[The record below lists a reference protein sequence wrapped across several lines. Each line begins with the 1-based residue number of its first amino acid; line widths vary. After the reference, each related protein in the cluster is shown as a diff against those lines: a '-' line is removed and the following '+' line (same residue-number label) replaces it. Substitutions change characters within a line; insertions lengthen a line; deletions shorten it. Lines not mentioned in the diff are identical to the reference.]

1 MKTLVNVKF
10 LPIGS
15 GKEGALYYSV
25 DFHQETR
32 LLPTGFKLF
41 AYEWD
46 EESELVIYPQ
56 EWCERTEELMTIQE
70 QIRWDLQRFKHIIMG
85 MAYDI
90 MPYTVDDVVEHYR
103 ERTMKVSLKRF
114 ASETILQMKRC
125 SQFRTAENYQTALSS
140 FLRFRKGKDLPLD
153 ALNSDMLERYQSY
166 LLANGKVKNTSS
178 FYMRILRAIWNR
190 ANEMELIWQKNPFQR
205 VYTGVDKTVKRAVPL
220 EVFRALRQLNLKH
233 RPSLAFAR
241 DLFLF
246 SFYTRGMS
254 FVDICFLRK
263 TDLCLDTLTYRRRKT
278 GQLLSIRWE
287 RCMQEIVNR
296 YKYKDHDS
304 PYLLPIIQGT
314 SDEWRL
320 YRNAQHLINTQ
331 LKAVS
336 EMLGLTQPLTMYV
349 ARHSWATIAYSSQVP
364 LSVISEAMGHGS
376 ENTTRIYLASLN
388 SSVIDNAN
396 HMILEQIRPTAASS
410 AGDISR
416 NRG

>member
-1 MKTLVNVKF
+1 
-10 LPIGS
+10 
-15 GKEGALYYSV
+15 
-25 DFHQETR
+25 
-32 LLPTGFKLF
+32 
-41 AYEWD
+41 
-46 EESELVIYPQ
+46 
-56 EWCERTEELMTIQE
+56 
-70 QIRWDLQRFKHIIMG
+70 
-85 MAYDI
+85 
-90 MPYTVDDVVEHYR
+90 
-103 ERTMKVSLKRF
+103 
-114 ASETILQMKRC
+114 
-125 SQFRTAENYQTALSS
+125 
-140 FLRFRKGKDLPLD
+140 
-153 ALNSDMLERYQSY
+153 
-166 LLANGKVKNTSS
+166 
-178 FYMRILRAIWNR
+178 
-190 ANEMELIWQKNPFQR
+190 
-205 VYTGVDKTVKRAVPL
+205 
-220 EVFRALRQLNLKH
+220 
-233 RPSLAFAR
+233 
-241 DLFLF
+241 
-246 SFYTRGMS
+246 
-254 FVDICFLRK
+254 
-263 TDLCLDTLTYRRRKT
+263 
-278 GQLLSIRWE
+278 
-287 RCMQEIVNR
+287 MQEIVNR